1 MKKILSVALCAL
13 MLVSMLA
20 LVGCGNDKKDDKPAD
35 DNASATVK
43 FGAGVYATLNT
54 KDATEDADGSGTLDA
69 ALAAVLVDGDGKIVA
84 CELDAIKMETKFSAD
99 GKVTAVADKD
109 LKTKYEQG
117 DAYAMK
123 NEQYGSKLEWF
134 DHADALEKVIIGKT
148 LNEVKALV
156 VNNYKGNDEVI
167 AAGCTIGINE
177 LILAVDKAVAN
188 AKTDVSKD
196 AKLRVAGAGQQAAAD
211 ATEDLNAS
219 NKLTA
224 NLFAAAV
231 DADGKVLSASSD
243 CVETTFS
250 LKDGKVSKDN
260 ADGLSKRQLGA
271 DYGMKN
277 EQYGSKLEWFEH
289 ADAFDAACVG
299 KTGDEITGLMGND
312 GKGVEAVQSA
322 GCTIY
327 VSGFVA
333 AASKI

>member
-1 MKKILSVALCAL
+1 MKKILSFLLCAV
-13 MLVSMLA
+13 MLVSVLTA
-20 LVGCGNDKKDDKPAD
+20 CGGNNNE
-35 DNASATVK
+35 DNAPATLK

-54 KDATEDADGSGTLDA
+54 KDATDDANGSGTLDA
-69 ALAAVLVDGDGKIVA
+69 ALAAVLVNADGKIAA
-84 CELDAIKMETKFSAD
+84 CELDAMKMETKFSTD

-117 DAYAMK
+117 ND
-123 NEQYGSKLEWF
+123 YGMSGIGKKEWF
-134 DHADALEKVIIGKT
+134 EQADALEKVVVGKT
-148 LNEVKALV
+148 IDEVKALV
-156 VNNYKGNDEVI
+156 VNNYAGNDEVI

-196 AKLRVAGAGQQAAAD
+196 AKLRVTGAGQQTAAD
-211 ATEDLNAS
+211 ATEDKDAS

-231 DADGKVLSASSD
+231 DASGKVLAASSD
-243 CVETTFS
+243 CVETTFT
-250 LKDGKVSKDN
+250 LKDGKVSKNN
-260 ADGLSKRQLGA
+260 ADNRSKRQLGA
-271 DYGMKN
+271 DYGMKSD
-277 EQYGSKLEWFEH
+277 YGSKREWFEH

-299 KTGDEITGLMGND
+299 KTGAEIAGLMAAD
-312 GKGVEAVQSA
+312 YKGVDSLQAA